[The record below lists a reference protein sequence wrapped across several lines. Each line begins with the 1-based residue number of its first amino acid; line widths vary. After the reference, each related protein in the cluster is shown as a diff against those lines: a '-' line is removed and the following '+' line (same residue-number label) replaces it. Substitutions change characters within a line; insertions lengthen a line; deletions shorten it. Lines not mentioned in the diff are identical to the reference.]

1 MIKSYQQAQALF
13 SKARKPEAGKPLE
26 ARNWRLYKEG
36 DSYTVRV
43 AGYPVALV
51 QPDNTLKLVLPDDT
65 SYSQVVTFKF
75 HEALPFILR
84 RRSADNYRIHP
95 VLEGWEGRM
104 TPTACAYTSWDEFNT
119 KGYRLYDGLTFDLS
133 TRTPLDY
140 KEPKTVTDAARN
152 LDWLRKSKALKLRLK
167 TMAKLG
173 VFDTIWDEFTGTSRW
188 EASSIV
194 PILHYEHAELR
205 LFIDAL
211 NGESLDAF
219 TRRVGESIY
228 SDNFKKP
235 SIDDQVRYIDNLFTR
250 NSLTLR
256 KALGVVTRN

>member
-65 SYSQVVTFKF
+65 SYSQAVTFKF
-75 HEALPFILR
+75 HEALPFVLA
-84 RRSADNYRIHP
+84 RRSDKNYRIHP
-95 VLEGWEGRM
+95 VLDGWEGRHSLA
-104 TPTACAYTSWDEFNT
+104 ACGYTGWSQFKTD
-119 KGYRLYDGLTFDLS
+119 GYRLYEGLTFDLS
-133 TRTPLDY
+133 TRKPVDY
-140 KEPKTVTDAARN
+140 KEPKMVTDAARN

-173 VFDTIWDEFTGTSRW
+173 AFDTIWDEFTSVSRW

-194 PILHYEHAELR
+194 PILHHEHAELR
-205 LFIDAL
+205 LFLDAL
-211 NGESLDAF
+211 EGEKLTAF

-228 SDNFKKP
+228 SDHFNKP
-235 SIDDQVRYIDNLFTR
+235 DVNTQLRYIDSLFTR